1 MSKQNLE
8 LLNSFRAAEGLAP
21 FADWRKARHQP
32 MLDTYMAAAEAEA
45 MTSHASNLESVVAAV
60 DAFDNDQIVT
70 AVKEEEIPSYKEFA
84 RYDKSAVDK
93 PVGFIHQFLAHHG
106 DKLTRKEAVHA
117 LVSGYGVNYSTARTQ
132 YQRWYAANKA
142 K

>member
-1 MSKQNLE
+1 MALTINKF
-8 LLNSFRAAEGLAP
+8 LLAQLNTFRKAEGLTP

-32 MLDTYMAAAEAEA
+32 MLDEYIAKTDAIM
-45 MTSHASNLESVVAAV
+45 SNLAEVVAEV
-60 DAFDNDQIVT
+60 DAFDNDKIVT
-70 AVKEEEIPSYKEFA
+70 AVKSEEIPSYKEFA

-132 YQRWYAANKA
+132 YQRWYAANK